1 MGDLQIFSSAGSDDS
16 PNTVTSTGG
25 EYGRIEDLFATKVS
39 IAAIQTDVATNRAE
53 ITAVTH
59 EAPVE
64 MDTLKEISDE
74 LDDDAYQ
81 DFLTA
86 LNGG

>member
-16 PNTVTSTGG
+16 PNTVTSTGSS
-25 EYGRIEDLFATKVS
+25 YGRIEDLFATKVS

-53 ITAVTH
+53 ITAVV
-59 EAPVE
+59 EDAPE
-64 MDTLKEISDE
+64 DFDTLKEISGE
-74 LDDDAYQ
+74 LDDDALQ

-86 LNGG
+86 LG

>member
-1 MGDLQIFSSAGSDDS
+1 MGDLQIFSSAGTDDS
-16 PNTVTSTGG
+16 PQTVTSTGST
-25 EYGRIEDLFATKVS
+25 YGRVEDLFATLVS

-59 EAPVE
+59 EAPE
-64 MDTLKEISDE
+64 DFDTLKEISGE
-74 LDDDAYQ
+74 LDDDALQ

-86 LNGG
+86 LG